1 MRSIINKQSVI
12 SEFLFSVFDDPVPVR
27 VEVVAEEAVAHV
39 ATAALID
46 VLVVLAQFNV
56 LLFPGLLLGGIH
68 LHVLQA
74 GKLGEVVGTTA
85 VIL

>member
-1 MRSIINKQSVI
+1 MRLINNQHSVI
-12 SEFLFSVFDDPVPVR
+12 SELLFSVFDDPIPVR
-27 VEVVAEEAVAHV
+27 VEVVAEKAVAHV

-46 VLVVLAQFNV
+46 VLVVLAQFDV

-74 GKLGEVVGTTA
+74 GQLGEVVGTA
-85 VIL
+85 VLL